1 MPATREEWE
10 SFGNKMLMF
19 GAAVTFFFRVA
30 ARCRPLYRALLR
42 WGIKVFDAR
51 ARRGEKGAVDA
62 ALSLRLMLLFEQK
75 AAWDEVK
82 PLVQARASAS
92 DRLNNTKNMV
102 ALYWLNGRFDEMR
115 QAIEYWKSMSEEWV
129 LAHRNK
135 ARKSQ
140 NISRTICDLPLEKK
154 ADALWKTW
162 KSGSFYV
169 NNYRDSRIAAA
180 LMNLSEK
187 DDDDKAREAVD
198 SLQVERNPVILASM
212 NFDEEFSQ
220 QLGADEATF
229 NQIVRDAE
237 RIPYRD
243 PKDRNLKNFT
253 ETTEEL
259 MASPSSTQTQQQENN
274 R

>member
-42 WGIKVFDAR
+42 WGIKVFDAKAKR
-51 ARRGEKGAVDA
+51 QVKGAEQTA
-62 ALSLRLMLLFEQK
+62 ISLRFMLLFEQK
-75 AAWDEVK
+75 AAWDKIE
-82 PLVQARASAS
+82 PIIRAHSS
-92 DRLNNTKNMV
+92 DSSRFNRTKDMV
-102 ALYWLNGRFDEMR
+102 SLYWLNGRFDEMR
-115 QAIEYWKSMSEEWV
+115 QSIEYWKSMSEEWV

-135 ARKSQ
+135 ARKAQ
-140 NISRTICDLPLEKK
+140 KISRAICDLPLEKK
-154 ADALWKTW
+154 ADALWKAAE
-162 KSGSFYV
+162 SGSFYV
-169 NNYRDSRIAAA
+169 NNYCDSRIAAA

-187 DDDDKAREAVD
+187 DDDAKAHEAVN
-198 SLQVERNPVILASM
+198 SLQVERNPVVLASM
-212 NFDEEFSQ
+212 NFDEEFAQ

-243 PKDRNLKNFT
+243 PKDQNLKNFT

-259 MASPSSTQTQQQENN
+259 MASPSSTQTQQ
-274 R
+274 